1 MFNKQNYSFDNTS
14 QQWYAEPTKS
24 ETIAQKATPPKGG
37 ILTPDL
43 EHRKRFL
50 VNIFY
55 VAVIIALVFLCF
67 RYLLNLIWPFIIA
80 FLFAWILRAPIRW
93 LTAKCHIKYSISVT
107 ICLAIFFILL
117 AGLVAALG
125 VRLVTSLMDFVARLP
140 SVYTNDIEPA
150 LAVLATQIEGL
161 SEHLSP
167 SAYEIVTDLISN
179 LAASISQAVS
189 SLSMK
194 AVGWVSGLAAKLPKS
209 LLSALI
215 CIIATIFMT
224 ADFSRLTSFVM
235 RQIPQRPRHVIQ
247 KTKETFVVVIFK
259 YARSYGI
266 IMCITFAEILIGL
279 LLIRQK
285 NAALIAVLVAVF
297 DIFPIVGA
305 GLILVPWA
313 IITMLGGA
321 LAKGLGLLAL
331 WIVVMVVRQYME
343 PRVVGHQ
350 VGLHPVLTL
359 MAMFVGSKLF
369 GGLGLLGLPIACA
382 IIKSLD
388 DTGVV
393 HLIKKE
399 EDVPV
404 PPMEPATVPQKEESG
419 AEN

>member
-1 MFNKQNYSFDNTS
+1 M
-14 QQWYAEPTKS
+14 
-24 ETIAQKATPPKGG
+24 
-37 ILTPDL
+37 PDL
-43 EHRKRFL
+43 ERRKRFL
-50 VNIFY
+50 LNIIY
-55 VAVIIALVFLCF
+55 VAAIIALVFLCF
-67 RYLLNLIWPFIIA
+67 RYILNLIWPFLIA
-80 FLFAWILRAPIRW
+80 FLFAWLLRTPIRW

-107 ICLAIFFILL
+107 ICLVVFFILV
-117 AGLVAALG
+117 ASLVTALG
-125 VRLVTSLMDFVARLP
+125 ARIIASITDFVSRLP
-140 SVYTNDIEPA
+140 GMYTNAVEPA
-150 LAVLATQIEGL
+150 LAALVTKVEGL
-161 SEHLSP
+161 SDRLSP
-167 SAYEIVTDLISN
+167 SAYAMVSDVFAN
-179 LAASISQAVS
+179 LAASISQTAS

-194 AVGWVSGLAAKLPKS
+194 AVGWVSGLATKLPKT
-209 LLSALI
+209 LISALI
-215 CIIATIFMT
+215 CIIATVFMT
-224 ADFSRLTSFVM
+224 ADFSRLTNFVM

-266 IMCITFAEILIGL
+266 IMCVTFAEILIGL
-279 LLIRQK
+279 LLIRQ
-285 NAALIAVLVAVF
+285 NGAVIIAVLVAVF

-305 GLILVPWA
+305 GLILAPWA
-313 IITMLGGA
+313 FITMLGGS

-359 MAMFVGSKLF
+359 MAMFVGSRLF

-388 DTGVV
+388 DTGVI

-404 PPMEPATVPQKEESG
+404 PLRDPAESPADKPG
-419 AEN
+419 AEK

>member
-1 MFNKQNYSFDNTS
+1 MT
-14 QQWYAEPTKS
+14 
-24 ETIAQKATPPKGG
+24 
-37 ILTPDL
+37 L
-43 EHRKRFL
+43 
-50 VNIFY
+50 
-55 VAVIIALVFLCF
+55 
-67 RYLLNLIWPFIIA
+67 
-80 FLFAWILRAPIRW
+80 
-93 LTAKCHIKYSISVT
+93 
-107 ICLAIFFILL
+107 CLAVFFVLV
-117 AGLVAALG
+117 AGLATALG
-125 VRLVTSLMDFVARLP
+125 ARAVTGVMDFVSRLP

-150 LAVLATQIEGL
+150 LGVLANRIEEL

-167 SAYEIVTDLISN
+167 TAYELVTDVLSN
-179 LAASISQAVS
+179 LAASISQGVS

-194 AVGWVSGLAAKLPKS
+194 AVGWVSGFAAKLPS
-209 LLSALI
+209 TLLSALI

-224 ADFSRLTSFVM
+224 ADFSRLTGFVM
-235 RQIPQRPRHVIQ
+235 RQIPARPRHVIQ
-247 KTKETFVVVIFK
+247 KAKETFVVVIFK

-279 LLIRQK
+279 LLLRQK

-305 GLILVPWA
+305 GLILAPWA
-313 IITMLGGA
+313 IITMLGGSI
-321 LAKGLGLLAL
+321 AKGLGLLAL
-331 WIVVMVVRQYME
+331 WIVVMVVRQFME

-393 HLIKKE
+393 HIIKKE
-399 EDVPV
+399 EEVPV
-404 PPMEPATVPQKEESG
+404 PIVSSAGSSKKEDNG
-419 AEN
+419 AEK